1 MPKLLLFSPL
11 LLLLTATDGTPI
23 PPQAES
29 VYLAQVLP
37 GSKGGGPANS
47 GPATVLVQ
55 APLPAVRQPQAPPAI
70 VYPEAGKAVGY
81 VRSTDPGK
89 WIVLSSQLIPVRP
102 EILEGGTVCVF
113 QGTPNL
119 SYAVIRIPAG
129 DDQPE
134 VFTVSLG
141 SAPPVPPGPGPNP
154 PPGPGPIPPGPTPP
168 PVLTGWAKLAY
179 DQAKLVPQPY
189 QDVRA
194 PMLAAN
200 YEGVGSKLAAGGYG
214 AGVESSQIEAALAEI
229 TSKNREALP
238 EGPARTAWVPW
249 LTAWATRAQSEL
261 QKQGKQA
268 HVDAFI
274 NTAVGL
280 KQIK

>member
-1 MPKLLLFSPL
+1 
-11 LLLLTATDGTPI
+11 
-23 PPQAES
+23 
-29 VYLAQVLP
+29 
-37 GSKGGGPANS
+37 
-47 GPATVLVQ
+47 
-55 APLPAVRQPQAPPAI
+55 
-70 VYPEAGKAVGY
+70 
-81 VRSTDPGK
+81 
-89 WIVLSSQLIPVRP
+89 
-102 EILEGGTVCVF
+102 
-113 QGTPNL
+113 
-119 SYAVIRIPAG
+119 
-129 DDQPE
+129 
-134 VFTVSLG
+134 
-141 SAPPVPPGPGPNP
+141 
-154 PPGPGPIPPGPTPP
+154 
-168 PVLTGWAKLAY
+168 
-179 DQAKLVPQPY
+179 
-189 QDVRA
+189 
-194 PMLAAN
+194 MLAAN